1 MRKEN
6 RVGERKIM
14 NCGEEC
20 EIVEYREA
28 VDITVKFIKTNELI
42 KSTYNNFK
50 KGEIKSHFTPS
61 VYSAGIIGLEK
72 TLDGEGKHLK
82 SYKIW
87 HNMLQRCYDE
97 RYKEKHP
104 TYKECTVCDEWKF
117 YKNFKDWYEENYY
130 EMDNQHVTLDKDIL
144 AKGNKIYSPETCVFV
159 PQNIN
164 SLFTKSDAK
173 RGEYPIGVDWHK
185 ANQVYQTRC
194 RVFNVKT
201 LKNNSKY
208 LGCYNTPQEAFNAY
222 KKTKEENIK
231 QVANYYKDRI
241 PSKLYDAMYKYEVHI
256 DD

>member
-20 EIVEYREA
+20 EIVEYRKA

-61 VYSAGIIGLEK
+61 VYSSGIIGLEK
-72 TLDGEGKHLK
+72 TLDEEGKHLK
-82 SYKIW
+82 SYEIW

-97 RYKEKHP
+97 RYKEKYP

-130 EMDNQHVTLDKDIL
+130 EMDNQHMTLDKDIL

-173 RGEYPIGVDWHK
+173 RGEYPIGVDWHR

-208 LGCYNTPQEAFNAY
+208 LGCYNTPQEAFDTY
-222 KKTKEENIK
+222 KKAKEENIK
-231 QVANYYKDRI
+231 LVADYYKDRI

>member
-20 EIVEYREA
+20 EIIEYRKA

-82 SYKIW
+82 SYEIW

-130 EMDNQHVTLDKDIL
+130 EMDNQHMTLDKDIL
-144 AKGNKIYSPETCVFV
+144 AKENKIYSPETCVFV

-231 QVANYYKDRI
+231 QVADYYKDRI